1 MSQKISTKEAVQAG
15 GVVGGARRFALPR
28 SLRDAATGYAFVLPA
43 LLVYLFFVVYPF
55 FNTIYLSLTKW
66 DGAQPVKEFVG
77 LANYQ
82 ALIADSRLWGALSHN
97 LIWVI
102 LGTVT
107 PIAIGLFLG
116 LLLWHGVRGMVFF
129 RIVYFLPV
137 VLAPVAVGIIWTWIY
152 NPQFGPINT
161 VLKEVGLGFLAK
173 GWLGDPD
180 VALPA
185 LIAAGVWGYFGFCF
199 VVIMAGL
206 QNVDMNQIDAALV
219 DGANAWQRLIYVI
232 IPELRQ
238 VLTMITAFTLILGV
252 NVFDIVWITT
262 RGGPG
267 RATQVIATF
276 TYTTAFRQSYVGYG
290 AALAVVMALVSL
302 VASFIFITI
311 RERGE

>member
-1 MSQKISTKEAVQAG
+1 MSQEISTKEAVQAG

-28 SLRDAATGYAFVLPA
+28 SLRDAASGYAFVLPA

-55 FNTIYLSLTKW
+55 FYTIYLSLIKW

-77 LANYQ
+77 LTNYQ
-82 ALIADSRLWGALSHN
+82 ALMADSRLWGALSHN

-107 PIAIGLFLG
+107 LIAIGLFLG
-116 LLLWHGVRGMVFF
+116 VLLWHGVRGMVFF
-129 RIVYFLPV
+129 RIAYFLPV
-137 VLAPVAVGIIWTWIY
+137 VLSPVAVGIIWTWIY
-152 NPQFGPINT
+152 NPQFGPINM

-185 LIAAGVWGYFGFCF
+185 LIVAGVWGYFGFCF

-206 QNVDMNQIDAALV
+206 QNVNMNQIDAALV

-232 IPELRQ
+232 IPELR
-238 VLTMITAFTLILGV
+238 
-252 NVFDIVWITT
+252 
-262 RGGPG
+262 
-267 RATQVIATF
+267 
-276 TYTTAFRQSYVGYG
+276 
-290 AALAVVMALVSL
+290 
-302 VASFIFITI
+302 
-311 RERGE
+311 